1 MALFSFNENSLS
13 RLICNACH
21 KLEVSD
27 GTQFYQVPLNM
38 FVPKTKKS
46 FIAKSADS
54 KNDVVLNYQNIK
66 KVIIDYSVEYS
77 L

>member
-1 MALFSFNENSLS
+1 MALLSFNENSLD

-27 GTQFYQVPLNM
+27 GTQLYQIPLTM
-38 FVPKTKKS
+38 FVPKTNK
-46 FIAKSADS
+46 FFVAKSS
-54 KNDVVLNYQNIK
+54 NNQHDVVLNYQNIK
-66 KVIIDYSVEYS
+66 KVIVDYSVEYS